1 MTVNN
6 IIKNKP
12 YLAWYV
18 KDPEKLSEES
28 ILEHVLNN
36 GNWEDVQLF
45 IKVKG
50 INETAKLFN
59 KSFFHYPFH
68 IERDLN
74 FEEIIKLPDILTLGA
89 MKAFVLGRR
98 AKWKDYVDLYFI
110 FQKHSLQELI

>member
-1 MTVNN
+1 MTVNT

-28 ILEHVLNN
+28 VLEHILNY
-36 GNWEDVQLF
+36 GNWDDVQLF

-59 KSFFHYPFH
+59 KSLKNKRTNYQP
-68 IERDLN
+68 
-74 FEEIIKLPDILTLGA
+74 A
-89 MKAFVLGRR
+89 VQS
-98 AKWKDYVDLYFI
+98 YFSRY
-110 FQKHSLQELI
+110 FNNKHV

>member
-18 KDPEKLSEES
+18 KNPEKLSEES
-28 ILEHVLNN
+28 VLEHVLNN

-59 KSFFHYPFH
+59 KSLKNKRSNYQPAV
-68 IERDLN
+68 
-74 FEEIIKLPDILTLGA
+74 KS
-89 MKAFVLGRR
+89 
-98 AKWKDYVDLYFI
+98 YFSRY
-110 FQKHSLQELI
+110 FNSRHV

>member
-1 MTVNN
+1 MSVND

-18 KDPEKLSEES
+18 KDPEKLSAES
-28 ILEHVLNN
+28 VLEHVLNY

-59 KSFFHYPFH
+59 KSLKNKRTNYQP
-68 IERDLN
+68 
-74 FEEIIKLPDILTLGA
+74 A
-89 MKAFVLGRR
+89 VQS
-98 AKWKDYVDLYFI
+98 YFSRY
-110 FQKHSLQELI
+110 FNNNHV